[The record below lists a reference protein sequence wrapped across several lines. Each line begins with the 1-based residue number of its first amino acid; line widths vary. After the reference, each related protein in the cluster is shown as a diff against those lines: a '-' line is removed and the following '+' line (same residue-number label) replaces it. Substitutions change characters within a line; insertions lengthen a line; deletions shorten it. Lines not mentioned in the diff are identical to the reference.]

1 MTAEAARIV
10 TAQRS
15 EAKDHNLVPEAARQT
30 VSKGVQY
37 EKRPVKGTDG
47 KPVAGLFNAWIT
59 LDKQNQLNSYT
70 TDMVKATILAFRA
83 ASTARDVVAVV
94 FTGAG
99 DKAFCTGGNTKEYAE
114 YYAGNPQ
121 EYRGYMRLFNDMVS
135 AILGCDKPVVCRL
148 NGMRVGGGQ
157 EIGMACDFSVASD
170 LAIFSQAGPKHGSVP
185 DGGSTDFLP
194 LYIGI
199 ERAMA
204 SATLCEPWSAHRFYW
219 LGGLT
224 QIVPVLKQKGQW
236 IPNPLVITDR
246 FLDEYGRVVLGEWKT
261 GEEKERSKAI
271 MAQAETD
278 LQLLDLAV
286 DEMCTKLL
294 HTMPDCLTKTLES
307 LRKHKLEHWDRN
319 RESNRAWLAL
329 NMMTEANAGFRAFH
343 YGNKQQRE
351 VDFVRLRQRLAEGAH
366 WNEELIEEIAPLVT
380 PELAS
385 KV

>member
-1 MTAEAARIV
+1 
-10 TAQRS
+10 
-15 EAKDHNLVPEAARQT
+15 
-30 VSKGVQY
+30 
-37 EKRPVKGTDG
+37 
-47 KPVAGLFNAWIT
+47 
-59 LDKQNQLNSYT
+59 
-70 TDMVKATILAFRA
+70 
-83 ASTARDVVAVV
+83 
-94 FTGAG
+94 
-99 DKAFCTGGNTKEYAE
+99 
-114 YYAGNPQ
+114 
-121 EYRGYMRLFNDMVS
+121 
-135 AILGCDKPVVCRL
+135 
-148 NGMRVGGGQ
+148 
-157 EIGMACDFSVASD
+157 
-170 LAIFSQAGPKHGSVP
+170 
-185 DGGSTDFLP
+185 
-194 LYIGI
+194 
-199 ERAMA
+199 
-204 SATLCEPWSAHRFYW
+204 
-219 LGGLT
+219 
-224 QIVPVLKQKGQW
+224 VPVLKQKGQW

-246 FLDEYGRVVLGEWKT
+246 VLDEYGRVVLGEWKT

-366 WNEELIEEIAPLVT
+366 WNEELIEEIAPWVT